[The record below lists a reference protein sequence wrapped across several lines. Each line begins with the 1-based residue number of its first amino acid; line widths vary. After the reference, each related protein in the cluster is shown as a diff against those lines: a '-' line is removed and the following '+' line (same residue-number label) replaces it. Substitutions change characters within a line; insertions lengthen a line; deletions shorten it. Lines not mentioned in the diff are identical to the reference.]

1 MIQYINVPTDVQ
13 VGVELDDDKLTKVTL
28 NGVEVPIKDGVATVR
43 VDKRM
48 SYTLL
53 AEAVDDA
60 GNVSKIELHFNFGEK
75 FPWWIFIAG
84 AGGLGLIFLVIAIS
98 RKKKNEK

>member
-1 MIQYINVPTDVQ
+1 M
-13 VGVELDDDKLTKVTL
+13 
-28 NGVEVPIKDGVATVR
+28 EVPIKDGVATVR

-75 FPWWIFIAG
+75 FPWWIFLAG
-84 AGGLGLIFLVIAIS
+84 AGGVGLIGLVLGLS
-98 RKKKNEK
+98 RKKQKKK